1 MRRRVKGSKGL
12 RIGALLALLEVGLAV
27 QGFTFSLVP
36 SEAELEKFRRSWNP
50 SVHGP
55 LLTTKATAPQSGT
68 IIIRPGIVGQIG
80 NGRFENTLTTRQT
93 ASPFNSD
100 SVLPKL
106 ILGRGLTDSLFG
118 AVALTGVY
126 WTASELSESGGG
138 ISNSSVILRYRP
150 IIEDPDTW
158 KPSIALY
165 SNLTLP
171 TGKWFGTPSPPG
183 DFLPISDLP
192 TTRTSSVSLTEGL
205 LTRKLFRPFILAANV
220 YYTYHFSGRENGRT
234 TFDGDIIQVRLAF
247 EHVLDEQQGFGYS
260 LELLTKHGLPFRLD
274 GQQVNTIPGSFSLF
288 GFMPSIEYNF
298 TPNVRGA
305 FGVVFTLAGQNEVD
319 AIYPTI
325 NVKYYHHPD

>member
-1 MRRRVKGSKGL
+1 M
-12 RIGALLALLEVGLAV
+12 
-27 QGFTFSLVP
+27 
-36 SEAELEKFRRSWNP
+36 
-50 SVHGP
+50 
-55 LLTTKATAPQSGT
+55 
-68 IIIRPGIVGQIG
+68 IIRPGIVGQIG
-80 NGRFENTLTTRQT
+80 NGRFENTVTTRQT

-100 SVLPKL
+100 SILPKL
-106 ILGRGLTDSLFG
+106 ILGRGLSDSLFG

-138 ISNSSVILRYRP
+138 ISNTSVILRYRP
-150 IIEDPDTW
+150 IIENPETW
-158 KPSIALY
+158 KPSLALY

-171 TGKWFGTPSPPG
+171 TGKWFGTPAPPG

-192 TTRTSSVSLTEGL
+192 TTRTSAVSLTEGL

-247 EHVLDEQQGFGYS
+247 EHVLDEQQGLGYT
-260 LELLTKHGLPFRLD
+260 LELLTKHGVPFRLD
-274 GQQVNTIPGSFSLF
+274 GQPVNTIPKSFSLF

-305 FGVVFTLAGQNEVD
+305 FGVVFTFAGQNEVD
-319 AIYPTI
+319 AIYPNHQREI
-325 NVKYYHHPD
+325 LSPSGLIPFLGEE

>member
-1 MRRRVKGSKGL
+1 MNFSKVL
-12 RIGALLALLEVGLAV
+12 SVDFLLAVLVLSYPVP
-27 QGFTFSLVP
+27 GFTFSWVP
-36 SEAELEKFRRSWNP
+36 SEGELEKFYRSWNP
-50 SVHGP
+50 RIHGP
-55 LLTTKATAPQSGT
+55 LLTTKATAPRPGT
-68 IIIRPGIVGQIG
+68 TIIRPGIVGQIG
-80 NGRFENTLTTRQT
+80 NGRFENTLTTKQT

-100 SVLPKL
+100 SILPKL

-126 WTASELSESGGG
+126 WTATELSESGGG

-150 IIEDPDTW
+150 IIENPDTW

-192 TTRTSSVSLTEGL
+192 TTRTSSVSLTEGI
-205 LTRKLFRPFILAANV
+205 LTRKLFRPFIFAANV
-220 YYTYHFSGRENGRT
+220 YYTYHFSSRENGRA

-274 GQQVNTIPGSFSLF
+274 GQSVNTIPGSFSLF
-288 GFMPSIEYNF
+288 GLMPSIEYSF

-305 FGVVFTLAGQNEVD
+305 FGVVFTFAGQNELD

-325 NVKYYHHPD
+325 NVKYYDYPD